1 MAASVAHQI
10 GTPLNLISGYVQ
22 VIREEEG
29 ASSRVTRRLEIV
41 QEQIAK
47 VTSIVRT
54 MLDHA
59 RRPTPK
65 ETTDIVLLVQRVCDV
80 ARPKLEAASVRL
92 ELSIAPVP
100 PVMADGVQLE
110 LALLNLVTNSLD
122 AMPRGGVMAITVSR
136 TAEGGVLIQVGDTGV
151 GIPADLLPRVFEPW
165 VTTKDAGR
173 GTGLGLS
180 ITRDVVEGHG
190 GTIAARSEVGVGSVF
205 TVQLPGAPQ
214 PAPTEETTSSTRR
227 PRRLRRLPTMSRIL
241 IVDDDR
247 ETCRFITELLEG
259 EDREIESAYDPSTA
273 LRLVHAHP
281 FDLVISDINLNADKS
296 GLDILRAFRDANA
309 VGQVLLISGFGTLE
323 TAIDAVR
330 AGAFDYISK
339 PFNITE
345 VKATV
350 ERALAQA
357 GPRGEEGPSPPAR
370 DTRPPGLLGRTAPML
385 AVYKQIAHAADAS
398 VPVLIVGE
406 SGTGKELVARA
417 IHAHGR
423 RRVRPFVP
431 VNCGAIAESLL
442 ESELFGHTRGS
453 FTGAVSDT
461 KGLFEQAN
469 GGTVFL
475 DEIGETSPALQVK
488 LLRVLE
494 EGEFRAVGAARATR
508 VDVRVVAATNVEL
521 EKEVSEQ
528 HFRQD
533 LFYRLS
539 VIVIRVPPLRERSA
553 DIPLLVAQFLQNACA
568 RAGRVVTFTPA
579 AVDALSSYGWP
590 GNVRELENTVERL
603 VLFSRGSEVDVSDL
617 PQAFHGAATGIA
629 DRLFAGL
636 PSLDEVERRYL
647 VHVLDAVGGN
657 RTRAA
662 EVMGIDRRTLYR
674 MAERFGIDL
683 KE

>member
-1 MAASVAHQI
+1 
-10 GTPLNLISGYVQ
+10 
-22 VIREEEG
+22 
-29 ASSRVTRRLEIV
+29 
-41 QEQIAK
+41 
-47 VTSIVRT
+47 
-54 MLDHA
+54 
-59 RRPTPK
+59 
-65 ETTDIVLLVQRVCDV
+65 
-80 ARPKLEAASVRL
+80 
-92 ELSIAPVP
+92 
-100 PVMADGVQLE
+100 
-110 LALLNLVTNSLD
+110 
-122 AMPRGGVMAITVSR
+122 MP
-136 TAEGGVLIQVGDTGV
+136 
-151 GIPADLLPRVFEPW
+151 
-165 VTTKDAGR
+165 
-173 GTGLGLS
+173 
-180 ITRDVVEGHG
+180 
-190 GTIAARSEVGVGSVF
+190 
-205 TVQLPGAPQ
+205 
-214 PAPTEETTSSTRR
+214 
-227 PRRLRRLPTMSRIL
+227 RIL

-247 ETCRFITELLEG
+247 ETCRFITELLER
-259 EDREIESAYDPSTA
+259 EDREIESAFDPSTA

-309 VGQVLLISGFGTLE
+309 GGQVLLISGFGTLE

-350 ERALAQA
+350 ERALAEA
-357 GPRGEEGPSPPAR
+357 RPRGDEGPLAPSR

-398 VPVLIVGE
+398 VPVLIIGE

-423 RRVRPFVP
+423 RHVRPFVP
-431 VNCGAIAESLL
+431 VNCGAIAETLL
-442 ESELFGHTRGS
+442 ESELFGHARGS

-461 KGLFEQAN
+461 KGIFEQAN

-494 EGEFRAVGAARATR
+494 EGEFRAVGASRATR

-528 HFRQD
+528 RFRQD

-553 DIPLLVAQFLQNACA
+553 DIPLLAAQFLQNACA
-568 RAGRVVTFTPA
+568 RAGRSITFTPA
-579 AVDALSSYGWP
+579 AVDALSSYSWP

-603 VLFSRGSEVDVSDL
+603 VLFSRGSEVDTSDL
-617 PQAFHGAATGIA
+617 PQAFHGAAPEIA